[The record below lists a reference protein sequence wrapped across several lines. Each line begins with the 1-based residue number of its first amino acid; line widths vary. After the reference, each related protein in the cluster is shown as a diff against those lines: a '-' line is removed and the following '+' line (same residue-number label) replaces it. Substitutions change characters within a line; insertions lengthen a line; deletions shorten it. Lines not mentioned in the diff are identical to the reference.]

1 MAVEAPGLSS
11 QQLDA
16 RQMIALP
23 FTSEASFPISVG
35 VIVFLT
41 RTLLGQKVS
50 SILLRKNIDAQY

>member
-1 MAVEAPGLSS
+1 MAVEAPWLSP

-16 RQMIALP
+16 RQMIAFP
-23 FTSEASFPISVG
+23 FASEASFPISVG

-41 RTLLGQKVS
+41 RTLLGQKVL